1 MQLMSLKFA
10 AMALLLSATAAMAEG
25 AAGTAPSA
33 AGRAAPSEFGQARP
47 DVDAQAS
54 AAPLTREVGD
64 NEIQVGRY
72 TTEITLR
79 TAAASDPLRVVA
91 IVHFPR
97 EVVRTVGDAVKYL
110 LVRTGYELVDE
121 RSLDP
126 HVQRLFSLRLPDS
139 QRVLGPTHVADMLGT
154 LMGPA
159 FVLDA
164 DATNRTVGYRLGSA
178 APAVPG
184 APGAAGP
191 TAAAAHPID
200 ATVATAMTPSR

>member
-10 AMALLLSATAAMAEG
+10 VMALLLSATTAMAD
-25 AAGTAPSA
+25 AAPGTGPSATGRTAPS
-33 AGRAAPSEFGQARP
+33 ELGQTRP
-47 DVDAQAS
+47 DADAQAS
-54 AAPLTREVGD
+54 AVPLTREVGD

-72 TTEITLR
+72 TTESTLR

-97 EVVRTVGDAVKYL
+97 EIVRTVGDAVKYL

-121 RSLDP
+121 RTLDP
-126 HVQRLFSLRLPDS
+126 HVQRIFSLRLPDA
-139 QRVLGPTHVADMLGT
+139 QRVMGPTHVADMLGT

-159 FVLDA
+159 FVFDA
-164 DATNRTVGYRLGSA
+164 DAANRTVGYRLGSA
-178 APAVPG
+178 ASASPG
-184 APGAAGP
+184 VAAAPGP

-200 ATVATAMTPSR
+200 ATVATAMTPPR